1 MLKLWFVL
9 FYYSILCGFVC
20 ECILLHRFQ
29 KIYVCRWH
37 SQSWVLGIKTK
48 KIYIPI
54 TIDFNKILQL
64 MKNKIF
70 PVTKK
75 IEWNLKVSHPNNNGF
90 YSDFKNL

>member
-1 MLKLWFVL
+1 
-9 FYYSILCGFVC
+9 
-20 ECILLHRFQ
+20 
-29 KIYVCRWH
+29 
-37 SQSWVLGIKTK
+37 
-48 KIYIPI
+48 
-54 TIDFNKILQL
+54 